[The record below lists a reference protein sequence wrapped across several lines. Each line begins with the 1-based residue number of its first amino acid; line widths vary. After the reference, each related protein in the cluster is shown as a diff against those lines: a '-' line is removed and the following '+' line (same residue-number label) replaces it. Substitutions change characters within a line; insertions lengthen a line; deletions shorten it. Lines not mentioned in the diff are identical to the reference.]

1 MTAELLD
8 EDVDDAE
15 EVFISWLTPL
25 YDTPSHVANTR
36 RSGVDPLPFVLVN
49 HLDSNENVEE
59 FTVDALV
66 SVHILTH
73 KSAGEVAS
81 SDEASRVHRRILLL
95 ARYLENVDLAG
106 GRTATIDFVKVF
118 KRPKREPYGDDQ
130 ILRRLGR
137 YNLGLSYAKVQ

>member
-15 EVFISWLTPL
+15 TVFVSWLTPL

-36 RSGVDPLPFVLVN
+36 RSGDPLPFVLVN
-49 HLDSNENVEE
+49 HLDSNESVEE
-59 FTVDALV
+59 STSDALV

-81 SDEASRVHRRILLL
+81 RDEADRVHRRILLL
-95 ARYLENVDLAG
+95 ARYLEDVDLAG
-106 GRTATIDFVKVF
+106 GRTATIDFVSVF
-118 KRPKREPYGDDQ
+118 KRPRREPYGDDQ

-137 YNLGLSYAKVQ
+137 YTIGLSYARIA